1 MIFSC
6 FLVAYYYLKFF
17 QKVWLSIATFCVISE
32 NKIESNRLMALYIWS
47 SYFLTLL
54 LKDKG
59 KLSLKAPNSL
69 VKTDDSLFF

>member
-47 SYFLTLL
+47 SYFFSTV
-54 LKDKG
+54 KG
-59 KLSLKAPNSL
+59 QRKAIVESAKLSCENR
-69 VKTDDSLFF
+69 